1 MTSEW
6 TTEPA
11 ADLAAVAALLE
22 MAENLGL
29 SVLLDS
35 GDPFTADDAAA
46 AARIPRQSAV
56 SFLQALEAAGLT
68 VAEGPEQTY
77 TGTVDLP
84 ALRHAAGYVS
94 WAMTANRPYIDNIHD
109 ILSDPGRAPQKYS
122 RDGRRVAVSSRWI
135 GSQGFYQAAFE
146 EIAEAKPGRIVD
158 LGAGAAA
165 LVIHLLQT
173 LPDSSGVAVDISD
186 AACAEAL
193 RAGRRGGVADRL
205 SVVNR
210 AIESLSD
217 DPSPLAGADV
227 VHAGFVLHDVVGR
240 PEVLDAVLRA
250 CRAGLAPGGRL
261 VISDAVPYSTSPR
274 ERAFSSLFTYL
285 HASSMGVDLPPQA
298 QWEQAF
304 RRAGFTDVTCRPMR
318 MPTSRLF
325 VVAG

>member
-1 MTSEW
+1 MTSKW
-6 TTEPA
+6 TAEPA
-11 ADLAAVAALLE
+11 ADLAAVTALLE

-29 SVLLDS
+29 SALLDS
-35 GDPFTADDAAA
+35 GDAFTADDAATA
-46 AARIPRQSAV
+46 AHIPRQSAV
-56 SFLQALEAAGLT
+56 SFLEALDAAGLA
-68 VAEGPEQTY
+68 VATEPEHAY
-77 TGTVDLP
+77 TGAAELP

-109 ILSDPGRAPQKYS
+109 ILSDPSRAPQKYR

-146 EIAEAKPGRIVD
+146 EIAGAKPQRIVD

-173 LPDSSGVAVDISD
+173 LPDSDGVAVDLSD
-186 AACAEAL
+186 AACVEAL
-193 RAGRRGGVADRL
+193 RAGERAGVADRL
-205 SVVNR
+205 NVVNR
-210 AIESLSD
+210 AIESLPD

-227 VHAGFVLHDVVGR
+227 IHAGFVMHDVAGR
-240 PEVLDAVLRA
+240 PEVLNAILRA
-250 CRAGLAPGGRL
+250 CRASLAPGGRL
-261 VISDAVPYSTSPR
+261 VISDAVPYSASPR

-285 HASSMGVDLPPQA
+285 HASSMGVALPPQP

-304 RRAGFTDVTCRPMR
+304 RRAGFTDVACRPMR